1 MKDKIVYFCRECGNE
16 SSKWTGKCL
25 ACGAWNSMIEQ
36 KVVKQKPSSSV
47 LESSIKTASPKPLS
61 EIELTADERTSTG
74 ITEFDRVLGGGIVDG
89 SLILVGG
96 DPGIGKSTLLLQM
109 CKTLKSDSTILYVS
123 GEESQKQIKIRAKR
137 LGVSNENLL
146 LLSETDMSVIMQA
159 IDEYKPKF
167 LIIDSV
173 QTVFSP
179 NIDSA
184 PGSVS
189 QVREVTM
196 NLMNIS
202 KGSGIS
208 TFIVG
213 HVTKEGAIAGPKIL
227 EHMVDCVL
235 YFEGESHHFH
245 RILRSVKNRF
255 GSTNEIGVFSM
266 ANDGLLPVENP
277 SEMLLSEMPK
287 NVSGTTVT
295 CTIEGTRPMLAEIQA
310 LTTRTNYPSPKRTA
324 SGIDYNKMSLIIAI
338 LEKHAKLSLST
349 QDIYVNVAG
358 GMRLLEPAVDLS
370 VAIAIASSA
379 KDFVI
384 PSDTVAIGELGLTGE
399 VRCVTAVDKRITEAE
414 KLGFKKI
421 IIPKGNIKDLKTDME
436 VISVQNINQVLNAL
450 KNTGR

>member
-36 KVVKQKPSSSV
+36 KVVKQKSSSSV
-47 LESSIKTASPKPLS
+47 LKSQTENFVPKSLS
-61 EIELTADERTSTG
+61 EIEITDDERTSTG
-74 ITEFDRVLGGGIVDG
+74 ITEFDRVLGGGIVDS

-109 CKTLKSDSTILYVS
+109 CKTLKSNSSILYVS

-146 LLSETDMSVIMQA
+146 LLSETDMSVIMRA
-159 IDEYKPKF
+159 VEEYKPKF

-179 NIDSA
+179 NIDST
-184 PGSVS
+184 PGSIS

-196 NLMNIS
+196 SLMNMS

-266 ANDGLLPVENP
+266 SNDGLSPVENP

-310 LTTRTNYPSPKRTA
+310 LTTKTNYPSPRRTA

-358 GMRLLEPAVDLS
+358 GMRLSEPAADLS
-370 VAIAIASSA
+370 VAIAIASSV
-379 KDFVI
+379 KDFII

-399 VRCVTAVDKRITEAE
+399 VRSVTGIDKRITEAE
-414 KLGFKKI
+414 KLGFKRV
-421 IIPKGNIKDLKTDME
+421 IIPKGNAKNIKTDME
-436 VISVQNINQVLNAL
+436 IFSVNNINQVLNEL
-450 KNTGR
+450 KNSGR